1 MKQTINF
8 YDFNQAFNNI
18 RPANFSY
25 DGLLALFN
33 YLEQYEDDCGTEI
46 ELDVIALCCDFTE
59 STYHEIYN
67 DYIYDE
73 SCGNKHIY
81 NNDVYE
87 QIQELDD
94 QEEINAC
101 ILEWLQE
108 NTTVIEVNDQRVI
121 YQAF

>member
-67 DYIYDE
+67 DYI
-73 SCGNKHIY
+73 C
-81 NNDVYE
+81 DVHE
-87 QIQELDD
+87 QVLGASRYK
-94 QEEINAC
+94 EINSD
-101 ILEWLQE
+101 ILEWLLE
-108 NTTVIEVNDQRVI
+108 NTNVIEVNDQRVI